1 MKLIDETRI
10 ALDGYS
16 AFFGTRCRGRIVRDE
31 AELLLTAART
41 LVLDFA
47 GVKAATVAFA
57 DELAGNLVARYGPR
71 IVLAGMN
78 PDVAETLELALSR
91 RTDLP

>member
-1 MKLIDETRI
+1 MSIQHLRVADFGEFFATRH
-10 ALDGYS
+10 
-16 AFFGTRCRGRIVRDE
+16 CGRQIYDAAVI
-31 AELLLTAART
+31 ELGADDT

-57 DELAGNLVARYGPR
+57 DELVANLFGYYGPR
-71 IVLAGMN
+71 IMLDGMN
-78 PDVAETLELALSR
+78 PYVAEVIEMALSR